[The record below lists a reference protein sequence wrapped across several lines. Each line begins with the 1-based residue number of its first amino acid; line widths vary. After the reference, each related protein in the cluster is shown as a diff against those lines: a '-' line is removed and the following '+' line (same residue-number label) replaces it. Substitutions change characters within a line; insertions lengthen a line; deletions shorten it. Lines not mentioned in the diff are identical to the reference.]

1 MGTRNG
7 AINETNFGFVIWSDP
22 KLEKIGSDWLYR
34 NMSLYHK
41 WGLIMVKLQRTKGY
55 LELKNLG
62 VRIIRY
68 ELEILEEFWDKACIY
83 RTL

>member
-7 AINETNFGFVIWSDP
+7 AISETNFGSVIWSDP
-22 KLEKIGSDWLYR
+22 KLEKIGSDWLYK

-41 WGLIMVKLQRTKGY
+41 WGLIMVKLQRTEGY

-62 VRIIRY
+62 VIRY

>member
-7 AINETNFGFVIWSDP
+7 AISETNFGSVIWSDP
-22 KLEKIGSDWLYR
+22 KLEKIGSDRLYK

-41 WGLIMVKLQRTKGY
+41 QGLIMVKLQRTKGY
-55 LELKNLG
+55 LELKNFG
-62 VRIIRY
+62 VRIIQY

>member
-22 KLEKIGSDWLYR
+22 KLEKIGSDWLYK

-41 WGLIMVKLQRTKGY
+41 WGLIMVKLQRTEGY

-62 VRIIRY
+62 VIRY